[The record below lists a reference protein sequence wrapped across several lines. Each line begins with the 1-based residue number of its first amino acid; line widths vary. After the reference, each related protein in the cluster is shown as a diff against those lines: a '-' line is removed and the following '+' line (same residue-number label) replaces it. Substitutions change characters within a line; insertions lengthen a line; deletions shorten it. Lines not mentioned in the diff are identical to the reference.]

1 MTESEKQHQSEGF
14 NIIVVLERLENALD
28 ECREVD
34 FGEACAEL
42 KDQYILLVEGAGGD
56 LP

>member
-14 NIIVVLERLENALD
+14 DIVVVLERLEDSLD

-34 FGEACAEL
+34 FGETCAEL
-42 KDQYILLVEGAGGD
+42 EGQYILLNRGPGED